1 MLFQTWPWEL
11 GALEEAEQ
19 EAGVGVGAQ
28 TPGFTALHPL
38 DAVLAG
44 ALWNYLSCMK
54 S

>member
-11 GALEEAEQ
+11 GAGGGGAG

-28 TPGFTALHPL
+28 TPGFLPFIL

-44 ALWNYLSCMK
+44 LFGGVFHES
-54 S
+54 